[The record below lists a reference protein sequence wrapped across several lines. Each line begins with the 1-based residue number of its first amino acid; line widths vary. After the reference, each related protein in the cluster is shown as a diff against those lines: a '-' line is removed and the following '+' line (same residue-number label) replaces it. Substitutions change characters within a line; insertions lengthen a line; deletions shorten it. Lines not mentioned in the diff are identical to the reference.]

1 VVRPAAMFFDI
12 ENIVGGYGEGD
23 EGFARRVAGV
33 SLTSIQGQI
42 AEACSEPI
50 GQFAVKRAYADWSQR
65 DLRTLRKTLV
75 EQGIEPRQVFGFGQG
90 GKTNAADV
98 ELVIDVLELL
108 HSRDEVS
115 TYVIVSGDGG
125 FGSLVRKLHEFG
137 KQVIVAGHADRA
149 SGALRAVCD
158 EFVVLDPP
166 ESLIAPAQ
174 NTSTGRAVSGP
185 GPVDLLRA
193 AAGPPPP
200 IPARDPDD
208 LLEAGT
214 AFIAAVTADPGCRD
228 QLDKDGFLLAN
239 VGDVLKAFAA
249 PDAIRSAFRGLRP
262 FLSQILEG
270 SNWIAAAGSAGQ
282 PARIVRRETAPAIDT
297 PSSDPNAL
305 TFSDDERASI
315 EAAKSDPLDLPGAL
329 ASVLIAMHLR
339 AGGRSLEIGQLMHDA
354 RGTGLREAAQGFFGT
369 TTTLFRVALAGT
381 DLCVMQSIDN
391 PTQNWIRSR
400 IEFDGTAGDAESM
413 RILDDLP
420 MPSRA
425 QLARAVLVRTGLRLP
440 TDPDDIDDVLRA
452 LARMPL
458 KEDETLNELIS
469 RLVGSE
475 TLPAAVQLGALR
487 QMLAALIEVG
497 VLVGPSRSSAD
508 WLDQPARQTVKS
520 RVEML
525 AQLRGPIVDAL
536 RPHHLDHDEVLAGLL
551 PIGSGASVEGAGAG
565 RPA

>member
-1 VVRPAAMFFDI
+1 MFFDI

-23 EGFARRVAGV
+23 EGFAKRVAGV

-42 AEACSEPI
+42 AEASSEPI

-137 KQVIVAGHADRA
+137 KKVIVAGHADRA

-166 ESLIAPAQ
+166 ESMTAPAQ
-174 NTSTGRAVSGP
+174 NAMARRVASSP
-185 GPVDLLRA
+185 GPIDLLRA
-193 AAGPPPP
+193 VAGPTPP
-200 IPARDPDD
+200 IPARDHDG

-214 AFIAAVTADPGCRD
+214 AFIAAVTADAACRQ

-249 PDAIRSAFRGLRP
+249 PDAIRSTFRGLRP

-270 SNWIAAAGSAGQ
+270 SNWIVTAGGVGE
-282 PARIVRRETAPAIDT
+282 PARIVRRETASAIDA
-297 PSSDPNAL
+297 PASDPNAL
-305 TFSDDERASI
+305 TLSDGERASI
-315 EAAKSDPLDLPGAL
+315 VEAAKGDPLDLPGAL
-329 ASVLIAMHLR
+329 ASVLISMHLR
-339 AGGRSLEIGQLMHDA
+339 AGEGSLEIGQVMRDA

-369 TTTLFRVALAGT
+369 TTRLFRVALAGT
-381 DLCVMQSIDN
+381 DLCVMQSIED
-391 PTQNWIRSR
+391 PTRNWIRSR
-400 IEFDGTAGDAESM
+400 IEFDAAAEDAESM

-420 MPSRA
+420 MPPRA
-425 QLARAVLVRTGLRLP
+425 QMARAVLVRTGLRLP

-452 LARMPL
+452 LTRMPL
-458 KEDETLNELIS
+458 NEDETLNELIS

-475 TLPAAVQLGALR
+475 TLPAAVELGVLR

-508 WLDQPARQTVKS
+508 WLDQPARQAVRS

-525 AQLRGPIVDAL
+525 DQLRDPIVAAL
-536 RPHHLDHDEVLAGLL
+536 RPYGLDQAEVLAGLL
-551 PIGSGASVEGAGAG
+551 PLGSSASLEGVGAG